1 VLPPEL
7 AVLYNAPY
15 EQQGETADVAH
26 RQGTG
31 AATRPTNKFKTTA
44 LAVVAANRMK
54 AVVHVAED
62 VGGNVKKENV
72 AGRNEEGAAD
82 IEQSELISPPPPT
95 SRSYRNLVATL
106 DPRDSRCP
114 AQPLAEPLE
123 LLDTAQG
130 PVVGQKSSRLQDVMR
145 DGVHDAPAWCGRHG
159 QPVWK
164 CSTSCKLYQ
173 RIHGEGG
180 SKQKALENNRRH
192 KP

>member
-1 VLPPEL
+1 MLPPKL

-15 EQQGETADVAH
+15 EQQGEADDDDH

-31 AATRPTNKFKTTA
+31 AATRPNKFKAAA

-54 AVVHVAED
+54 AMVAEG
-62 VGGNVKKENV
+62 VGKDAKEENR
-72 AGRNEEGAAD
+72 AGGGEEEAAD
-82 IEQSELISPPPPT
+82 IERTQLIRPLPPT
-95 SRSYRNLVATL
+95 SRSYRNIVAAF
-106 DPRDSRCP
+106 DPSDSRCP
-114 AQPLAEPLE
+114 VQPLAEPLE
-123 LLDTAQG
+123 FLDTAQG
-130 PVVGQKSSRLQDVMR
+130 PVGQKSSRLQDVMR

-164 CSTSCKLYQ
+164 CSTSCKFYQ

-180 SKQKALENNRRH
+180 SKQKALENNSRH